1 MRHLIMAAMIGLSA
15 IHGVHHHQTVRS
27 CAGHLVTASDN
38 GRPFAP
44 VLRHDCWQLDRRQQR
59 QAETLAAHLTS

>member
-15 IHGVHHHQTVRS
+15 MHGAHHQTVRS
-27 CAGHLVTASDN
+27 CAGHLVTAMDN

-44 VLRHDCWQLDRRQQR
+44 ALRHDCWQLDWRRQR